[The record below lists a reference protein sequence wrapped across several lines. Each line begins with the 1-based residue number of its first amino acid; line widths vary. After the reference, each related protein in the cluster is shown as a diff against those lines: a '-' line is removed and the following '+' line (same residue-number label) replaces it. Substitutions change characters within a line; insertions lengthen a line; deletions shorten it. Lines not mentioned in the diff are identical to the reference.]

1 MNIVLDEAFEEK
13 AGGEKVSIGMV
24 VCVKSFS
31 PFGHLLTASP
41 TGHPRKLGGHAG
53 GPRAD

>member
-24 VCVKSFS
+24 VCIECFS
-31 PFGHLLTASP
+31 LFEHLLIAFP
-41 TGHPRKLGGHAG
+41 TGHSRKLGRHAG
-53 GPRAD
+53 SP

>member
-24 VCVKSFS
+24 VCIKFPCLFKHVLINSS
-31 PFGHLLTASP
+31 
-41 TGHPRKLGGHAG
+41 TGHSRKLGRHAG
-53 GPRAD
+53 GP

>member
-24 VCVKSFS
+24 VCNVSFGLFEAPTYS
-31 PFGHLLTASP
+31 HLFRSSVETQSSCSRP
-41 TGHPRKLGGHAG
+41 WNG
-53 GPRAD
+53 

>member
-24 VCVKSFS
+24 VCNVSFNLFET
-31 PFGHLLTASP
+31 PTYNHLFRSSVETQSSCSRP
-41 TGHPRKLGGHAG
+41 WNG
-53 GPRAD
+53 

>member
-24 VCVKSFS
+24 VCIDPFS
-31 PFGHLLTASP
+31 LFKHLLITSS
-41 TGHPRKLGGHAG
+41 TGHSWKLGRHA
-53 GPRAD
+53 

>member
-24 VCVKSFS
+24 VCTGSFS
-31 PFGHLLTASP
+31 FFELLLIVTPKGHS
-41 TGHPRKLGGHAG
+41 RKLGRHA
-53 GPRAD
+53 

>member
-24 VCVKSFS
+24 VCSEIREQS
-31 PFGHLLTASP
+31 PVRNSN
-41 TGHPRKLGGHAG
+41 
-53 GPRAD
+53 